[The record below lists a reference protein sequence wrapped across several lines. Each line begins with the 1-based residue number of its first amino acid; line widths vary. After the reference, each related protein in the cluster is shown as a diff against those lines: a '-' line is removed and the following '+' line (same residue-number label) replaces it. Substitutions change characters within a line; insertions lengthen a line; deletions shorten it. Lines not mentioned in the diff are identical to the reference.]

1 MKTVLATSSE
11 SSPVSPLKPSQIRL
25 LVVED
30 HLDTTQMLYLLLAG
44 LGYAVKTAGDAA
56 TALEL
61 ASQESFDILIS
72 DIGLPDETGYELMK
86 KIRERNPIKG
96 IAVTAYG
103 TEEDVRKSR
112 DAGFSEHL
120 LKPVEV
126 SRLHEAIQRVL
137 ALR

>member
-1 MKTVLATSSE
+1 MGKSSE
-11 SSPVSPLKPSQIRL
+11 SSPASPSQPSQIRL

-30 HLDTTQMLYLLLAG
+30 HLDTTRMLYLLLAG
-44 LGYAVKTAGDAA
+44 FGYAVKTAGDAA

-61 ASQESFDILIS
+61 LAQESFDMLIC

-86 KIRERNPIKG
+86 KIRERKPIKG

-103 TEEDVRKSR
+103 AEEDVRKSR
-112 DAGFSEHL
+112 DAGFSEHF
-120 LKPVEV
+120 LKPVEL

-137 ALR
+137 ASG

>member
-1 MKTVLATSSE
+1 MGKSPE
-11 SSPVSPLKPSQIRL
+11 SSPASPLQPGQIRL

-30 HLDTTQMLYLLLAG
+30 QLDTTRMLYLLLAG
-44 LGYAVKTAGDAA
+44 FGYAVKTAGDAA

-61 ASQESFDILIS
+61 VSQESFDMVIC

-86 KIRERNPIKG
+86 KIRERKSIKG

-103 TEEDVRKSR
+103 AEEDVRKSR
-112 DAGFSEHL
+112 DAGFSEHF
-120 LKPVEV
+120 LKPVEL

-137 ALR
+137 ASG

>member
-1 MKTVLATSSE
+1 M
-11 SSPVSPLKPSQIRL
+11 

-30 HLDTTQMLYLLLAG
+30 QLDTTRMLYLLLAG
-44 LGYAVKTAGDAA
+44 FGYAVKTAGDAA

-61 ASQESFDILIS
+61 VSQESFDMVIC

-86 KIRERNPIKG
+86 KIRERKSIKG

-103 TEEDVRKSR
+103 AEEDVRKSR
-112 DAGFSEHL
+112 DAGFSEHF
-120 LKPVEV
+120 LKPVEL

-137 ALR
+137 ASG

>member
-1 MKTVLATSSE
+1 MGKSSE
-11 SSPVSPLKPSQIRL
+11 SNPARPLQPGQIRL

-30 HLDTTQMLYLLLAG
+30 HLDTTRMLYLLLAG
-44 LGYAVKTAGDAA
+44 FGYAVKTAGDAA

-61 ASQESFDILIS
+61 VSQESFDMVIC

-86 KIRERNPIKG
+86 KIRECKPIKG

-103 TEEDVRKSR
+103 AEEDVRKSR
-112 DAGFSEHL
+112 DAGFSEHF
-120 LKPVEV
+120 LKPVEL

-137 ALR
+137 ASG

>member
-1 MKTVLATSSE
+1 
-11 SSPVSPLKPSQIRL
+11 
-25 LVVED
+25 
-30 HLDTTQMLYLLLAG
+30 MLYLLLAG

-61 ASQESFDILIS
+61 ASKESFDMLIS

-103 TEEDVRKSR
+103 TAEDVRKSR

-120 LKPVEV
+120 LKPVES

-137 ALR
+137 ALE

>member
-1 MKTVLATSSE
+1 MGKSSE
-11 SSPVSPLKPSQIRL
+11 SSSASALQPGQIRL

-30 HLDTTQMLYLLLAG
+30 HLDTTRMLYLLLAG
-44 LGYAVKTAGDAA
+44 FGYAVKTAGDAA

-61 ASQESFDILIS
+61 VAQESFDMLIC

-86 KIRERNPIKG
+86 KIRERTPIKG

-103 TEEDVRKSR
+103 AEEDVRKSR
-112 DAGFSEHL
+112 DAGFSEHF
-120 LKPVEV
+120 LKPVEL

-137 ALR
+137 ASG

>member
-1 MKTVLATSSE
+1 MGKSSE
-11 SSPVSPLKPSQIRL
+11 SSPASALQPGQIRL

-30 HLDTTQMLYLLLAG
+30 HLDTTRMLYLLLAG
-44 LGYAVKTAGDAA
+44 FGYAVKTAGDAA

-61 ASQESFDILIS
+61 LAQESFDMLIC

-86 KIRERNPIKG
+86 KISERTPLKG

-112 DAGFSEHL
+112 DAGFSEHF
-120 LKPVEV
+120 LKPVEL

-137 ALR
+137 ASG

>member
-1 MKTVLATSSE
+1 MQTSSE
-11 SSPVSPLKPSQIRL
+11 CSPASPLQPSQIRL

-30 HLDTTQMLYLLLAG
+30 HRDTTRMLYLLLAG

-61 ASQESFDILIS
+61 ASQESFYILIS

-86 KIRERNPIKG
+86 KIRERNPMKG
-96 IAVTAYG
+96 IAVTDYG
-103 TEEDVRKSR
+103 TEEDFRKSR

-120 LKPVEV
+120 LKPVEL

-137 ALR
+137 ARQ

>member
-1 MKTVLATSSE
+1 MGKSSE

-61 ASQESFDILIS
+61 ASQESFDMLIS

-86 KIRERNPIKG
+86 KSVNVIR
-96 IAVTAYG
+96 
-103 TEEDVRKSR
+103 SR
-112 DAGFSEHL
+112 ASL
-120 LKPVEV
+120 
-126 SRLHEAIQRVL
+126 
-137 ALR
+137 

>member
-1 MKTVLATSSE
+1 MGRSSE
-11 SSPVSPLKPSQIRL
+11 SSPASPSQPSQIRL

-30 HLDTTQMLYLLLAG
+30 HLDTTRMLYLLLAG
-44 LGYAVKTAGDAA
+44 FGYAVKTAGDAV

-61 ASQESFDILIS
+61 VAQEPFDMLIC

-86 KIRERNPIKG
+86 KIRERKPIKG

-103 TEEDVRKSR
+103 AEEDVRKSR
-112 DAGFSEHL
+112 DAGFSEHF
-120 LKPVEV
+120 LKPVEL

-137 ALR
+137 ASR